1 MENQSLGTNFLITE
15 LMIVFE
21 QSPDRIRTEL
31 LNSPKLSDETFASI
45 RDFIY
50 SKTGIYFPE
59 KKKYL
64 IEGRLAKRL
73 QSLNIAQFEDYLYL
87 LKYGQN
93 RDGEFESL
101 CNIVTIN
108 ETSFFRNEAQ
118 MIAFHQ
124 KLAGEIIDGK
134 KVQGARSLRIWSA
147 ACSSGEEP
155 YTLAMLYLEHLKPRY
170 PGLHVEIIGTDINT
184 AVVDMARAGEYSHY
198 AIRSLPELYVKK
210 YFDNN
215 NGLFRL
221 RPEVKELVRFEYN
234 NLIDHQMM
242 RQMSHFDFIFC
253 SNVLIYFDM
262 KAKIQVV
269 GDLYDS
275 LNRGGYLF
283 IGSSEMLHRISNAFK
298 IVSFPKTTVYKKE

>member
-1 MENQSLGTNFLITE
+1 
-15 LMIVFE
+15 MID
-21 QSPDRIRTEL
+21 QSPDRIRMEL
-31 LNSPKLSDETFASI
+31 VPSTRLSDETFALL

-73 QSLNIAQFEDYLYL
+73 QLLNINQFEDYLYL
-87 LKYGQN
+87 LKYGQQ
-93 RDGEFESL
+93 RDTEFESL

-108 ETSFFRNEAQ
+108 ETSFYRNDAQ
-118 MIAFHQ
+118 MNVFYQ
-124 KLAGEIIDGK
+124 KLASEVIDGRK
-134 KVQGARSLRIWSA
+134 TQGARTLRIWSA

-170 PGLHVEIIGTDINT
+170 PGIHVEIIGTDINT
-184 AVVDMARAGEYSHY
+184 AVLDMARTAEYSHY
-198 AIRSLPELYVKK
+198 AVRSLPEVYVNK
-210 YFDNN
+210 YFDVA
-215 NGLFRL
+215 NGMYRL
-221 RPEVKELVRFEYN
+221 RPEVKDLVRFEYN
-234 NLIDHQMM
+234 NLIDHHVM

-253 SNVLIYFDM
+253 SNVLIYFDL

-275 LNRGGYLF
+275 LNRSGYLF
-283 IGSSEMLHRISNAFK
+283 IGSSEMLHRISSAFK

>member
-1 MENQSLGTNFLITE
+1 
-15 LMIVFE
+15 MIVFE
-21 QSPDRIRTEL
+21 KSPDRIRTEL
-31 LNSPKLSDETFASI
+31 STSPKLSDETFELL

-73 QSLNIAQFEDYLYL
+73 QSLNVPQFEDYLYL
-87 LKYGQN
+87 LKYGQY
-93 RDGEFESL
+93 RESEFESL

-118 MIAFHQ
+118 MNAFQQ
-124 KLAGEIIDGK
+124 KLAGEIIDAK
-134 KVQGARSLRIWSA
+134 KAQGGRSLRIWSA

-155 YTLAMLYLEHLKPRY
+155 YTLAMLYLERLKPRY
-170 PGLHVEIIGTDINT
+170 PDLNIEIIGTDINT
-184 AVVDMARAGEYSHY
+184 AVIDMARRGEYSHY
-198 AIRSLPELYVKK
+198 AIRSLPELYVNK
-210 YFDNN
+210 YFDYS
-215 NGLFRL
+215 NGLYHL

-234 NLIDHQMM
+234 NLIDHHMM
-242 RQMSHFDFIFC
+242 RQMTHFDFIFC
-253 SNVLIYFDM
+253 SNVLIYFDL
-262 KAKIQVV
+262 KSKIQVV

-283 IGSSEMLHRISNAFK
+283 IGSSEMLHRISSAFK

>member
-1 MENQSLGTNFLITE
+1 VL
-15 LMIVFE
+15 E
-21 QSPDRIRTEL
+21 QSPDRIRSEL
-31 LNSPKLSDETFASI
+31 LTSPKLSDETFALL

-64 IEGRLAKRL
+64 IEGRIAKRL
-73 QSLNIAQFEDYLYL
+73 QSLNVPQFEDYLYL
-87 LKYGQN
+87 LKYGQH
-93 RDGEFESL
+93 RESEFESL

-118 MIAFHQ
+118 MNVFQQ
-124 KLAGEIIDGK
+124 KLAGEIIDAK
-134 KVQGARSLRIWSA
+134 KAQGGRNLRIWSA

-170 PGLHVEIIGTDINT
+170 PGLHIEIIATDINT
-184 AVVDMARAGEYSHY
+184 AVVDMARTGEYSHY
-198 AIRSLPELYVKK
+198 AIRSLPEIYVNK
-210 YFDNN
+210 YFDNS

-242 RQMSHFDFIFC
+242 RQMTHFDFIFC
-253 SNVLIYFDM
+253 SNVLIYFDL

-269 GDLYDS
+269 GDLFDS

-283 IGSSEMLHRISNAFK
+283 IGSSEMLHRISSAFK

>member
-1 MENQSLGTNFLITE
+1 MTVL
-15 LMIVFE
+15 E
-21 QSPDRIRTEL
+21 QMPDRIRTEV
-31 LNSPKLSDETFASI
+31 SSAPKLSDETFALL

-73 QSLNIAQFEDYLYL
+73 QLLNVTHFEEYLQL
-87 LKYGQN
+87 LKYGQ
-93 RDGEFESL
+93 RRESEFESL

-108 ETSFFRNEAQ
+108 ETSFFRNEGQ
-118 MIAFHQ
+118 MNAFEQ
-124 KLAGEIIDGK
+124 KLAGEIIAK
-134 KVQGARSLRIWSA
+134 KTYGARTLRIWSA

-170 PGLHVEIIGTDINT
+170 PDLHIEIIGSDINT
-184 AVVDMARAGEYSHY
+184 AVVDMARVAEYSHY
-198 AIRSLPELYVKK
+198 AIRSLPEVYVKK
-210 YFDNN
+210 YFDNY

-221 RPEVKELVRFEYN
+221 RTEVKELVRFEYN
-234 NLIDHQMM
+234 NLINHQTM
-242 RQMSHFDFIFC
+242 RQMTHFDFIFC
-253 SNVLIYFDM
+253 SNVLIYFDQ
-262 KAKIQVV
+262 KAKIQVI

-298 IVSFPKTTVYKKE
+298 LVSFPKTTVYKKE